1 MLQQH
6 LVQNENNLVIVK
18 VLASLA
24 PENYAQDSI
33 MLPSQPT
40 VSEHFKQE
48 CDCAQNNSS
57 IIMSS
62 YLILSTFP
70 MILLILLF

>member
-6 LVQNENNLVIVK
+6 IVQNEKNLVLVK

-24 PENYAQDSI
+24 PENYVQDSI
-33 MLPSQPT
+33 MLPSHPI

-48 CDCAQNNSS
+48 CDCAQNNSF

-62 YLILSTFP
+62 YLILSTFS
-70 MILLILLF
+70 MILLKL